1 MAAAKKKKKKAAAR
15 PAPAKNSKKATR
27 RDPLRAGPPRSLPRD
42 TPVDTPVVRLPQRS
56 LIEPPPVLAIG
67 NAASALATRPET
79 IEAAYDAW
87 DELRA
92 EAATLKASF
101 VAEHQ
106 RLDQQGELLL
116 GAVREATPE
125 GTGSSLV
132 RRTGMQALGAD
143 AERSLDAA
151 RVDLERRAAEAQAAI
166 SEAIAHV
173 QGELRERVERQAV
186 QARPLVELMVRV
198 LPGEKRILHVRRPS
212 PDAAVTLLFA
222 MSGRVPTRYGYL
234 FDDSTDEALL
244 APPVLYP
251 DEGVTERRP
260 KPAQLEAL
268 LSSKRETWPVKGMIP
283 MVTSFGL
290 VRWLERGAVMEAEVA
305 DGERFRN
312 MLTRHE
318 AEQLTGALLAL
329 KLDGR
334 IELELVRG

>member
-1 MAAAKKKKKKAAAR
+1 MAAKKKKKKRAAR
-15 PAPAKNSKKATR
+15 PAPTKKTRKVAR
-27 RDPLRAGPPRSLPRD
+27 RDPLRAMPPSLPRD

-67 NAASALATRPET
+67 DAASALATRPET

-92 EAATLKASF
+92 EAASLKASF
-101 VAEHQ
+101 AAEHQ

-132 RRTGMQALGAD
+132 RRTGMQTLGAD
-143 AERSLDAA
+143 AQRSLEAA
-151 RVDLERRAAEAQAAI
+151 RTDLERRAADAQTAI
-166 SEAIAHV
+166 SEAISHV
-173 QGELRERVERQAV
+173 FTQLRARVERQAV
-186 QARPLVELMVRV
+186 QAKPLVELMVRV
-198 LPGEKRILHVRRPS
+198 LPGDKRILHVRRPS

-222 MSGRVPTRYGYL
+222 TSGRVPTRYGYL

-260 KPAQLEAL
+260 RPAQLEAL

-283 MVTSFGL
+283 MLSSFGL

-305 DGERFRN
+305 DGDGFRN
-312 MLTRHE
+312 MLSRHE